1 MFGGSVALGYH
12 VYLCGRANLHG
23 RIIGGGSCCLRL
35 VVASAAGESVRIM
48 AVTRSNVV
56 IRFIKFDFLSF

>member
-35 VVASAAGESVRIM
+35 VVASAAGEKRKNHGGDQKQCGD
-48 AVTRSNVV
+48 T
-56 IRFIKFDFLSF
+56 FH